1 VDNPVQRAIQ
11 KMGGDFLVAAFI
23 PSMAFIVI
31 CSITF
36 ESLLP
41 KPLRYNGEDVFQ
53 SSLNLLL
60 FTTILGFTLHTLST
74 YIYKIFEGYTTLFR
88 NKNLLGRSF
97 LERQKRR
104 FRRIEKERAR
114 VEKQLEKIEKKID
127 GESEPS
133 AGSWR
138 AKRYNRY
145 LKLEQ
150 SLKDRRYDLI
160 ATREMGFP
168 PSLNSI
174 MPTRFGNILK
184 AAETYPVTRYS
195 IDSVQ
200 LWGRLSHVIPDSGMQ
215 KIDHASNQS
224 LFLLNSTILA
234 VVFTLLC
241 IGASLYQGGIL
252 WLYINGNNPV
262 NLTGLNLS
270 LADYQHNIIVEVV
283 LALLASATALFFYE
297 ASLFNVSQFG
307 DMIRAAYDL
316 YRFNLLEALHLGL
329 PDSLREERQVWRGL
343 SEFMVGNEIFG
354 PMDFSYQHPPRL
366 PPTQHTPTVVGDEE

>member
-1 VDNPVQRAIQ
+1 VDSPLQRAIQ
-11 KMGGDFLVAAFI
+11 KMGGDFLVAAFV

-36 ESLLP
+36 KSILPES
-41 KPLRYNGEDVFQ
+41 LRYNGEDVFQ

-88 NKNLLGRSF
+88 NKNLVGRSF

-104 FRRIEKERAR
+104 FRKIERERTR
-114 VEKQLEKIEKKID
+114 VEKQLGRIEKKIEN
-127 GESEPS
+127 ESAPS

-138 AKRYNRY
+138 AKRYDRY
-145 LKLEQ
+145 CQLEQ
-150 SLKDRRYDLI
+150 ALKDRRYDLI

-168 PSLNSI
+168 PTLDSI

-184 AAETYPVTRYS
+184 AAETYPVTRYG

-215 KIDHASNQS
+215 KIDHGSNQS

-234 VVFTLLC
+234 VVFVFFC
-241 IGASLYQGGIL
+241 IGASLFQGGML
-252 WLYINGNNPV
+252 WLLVNNSNLV
-262 NLTGLNLS
+262 GLTGLEL
-270 LADYQHNIIVEVV
+270 LAADYQHNIIVEVV

-307 DMIRAAYDL
+307 DMIRTAYDL
-316 YRFNLLEALHLGL
+316 YRFNLLEALHLSL
-329 PDSLREERQVWRGL
+329 PNTLEEERQTWRGL

-354 PMDFSYQHPPRL
+354 SINFSYQHPPRQ
-366 PPTQHTPTVVGDEE
+366 PAQHTPTVAGDEE